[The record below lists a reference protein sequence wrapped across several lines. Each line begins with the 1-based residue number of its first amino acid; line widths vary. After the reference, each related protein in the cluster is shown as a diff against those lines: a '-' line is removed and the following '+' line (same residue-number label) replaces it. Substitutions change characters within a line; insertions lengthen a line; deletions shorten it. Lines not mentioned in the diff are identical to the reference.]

1 MPKQAKSQAQ
11 SKKQLVDSRVK
22 RAEQGK
28 LVYRIDCSIPFN
40 DDVVTSETMT
50 KFATYLTEHLKV
62 GGKTG
67 QLGGKCEIAAEEKQI
82 VVTKFKVC
90 EAGVSVSVL
99 RCCQSVLCLFV
110 ASSSRVA
117 RQNASKG
124 CCVLSHPVIRVLPYH
139 PPFLCQS
146 KPAMCKEVWMD
157 FVATPPQP
165 NPTRQVLFAKRYLK
179 FLTRKFLKK
188 EKLRDYLRPV
198 STKKHDYQLR
208 YYNIHL
214 DDEAEE

>member
-82 VVTKFKVC
+82 VVTKFKV
-90 EAGVSVSVL
+90 
-99 RCCQSVLCLFV
+99 
-110 ASSSRVA
+110 
-117 RQNASKG
+117 
-124 CCVLSHPVIRVLPYH
+124 
-139 PPFLCQS
+139 
-146 KPAMCKEVWMD
+146 
-157 FVATPPQP
+157 
-165 NPTRQVLFAKRYLK
+165 LFAKRYLK